1 MKRILFCLTL
11 AIAFGIQ
18 CALAVPARKGT
29 AKMLQPDGTTV
40 TISLHGD
47 EYLHFYTTAD
57 GYSIVKDANNRY
69 VYAELKDGQL
79 TPTRFVAHD
88 ASERT
93 SAEKAYLAG
102 VNKYQAPEMTQ
113 AVIEE

>member
-1 MKRILFCLTL
+1 MTL

-69 VYAELKDGQL
+69 VYAELRDGQL
-79 TPTRFVAHD
+79 LPTSRVAHD
-88 ASERT
+88 ADAR
-93 SAEKAYLAG
+93 SAEELAYLSG
-102 VNKYQAPEMTQ
+102 VKKYLQPHHLQERL
-113 AVIEE
+113 VCI